1 MTLQH
6 LTLCA
11 FLVVDFHILPSSL
24 TRNCCSTQLLSNS
37 NTLVSSYSIK
47 LSLLGVL
54 LYINWLILG
63 VDSERMQPNSQDVVT
78 SVILYCLTANAKFYN
93 ICLNFIQV

>member
-11 FLVVDFHILPSSL
+11 FLVVDFHILPSSI
-24 TRNCCSTQLLSNS
+24 TRNYCSTQLLSKS
-37 NTLVSSYSIK
+37 NTFVFSYSIK
-47 LSLLGVL
+47 LSLLRVL
-54 LYINWLILG
+54 LCINCLILRVG
-63 VDSERMQPNSQDVVT
+63 SERMQPNSQDVVT
-78 SVILYCLTANAKFYN
+78 SVILFCLTANAEFYN